1 MTPPV
6 TASAGLE
13 TGFSNPVL
21 DSQADFRRIMTAMSE
36 PGTIVTLPCL
46 PGAALPLGPAATA
59 LALTL
64 CDYEAPVWLDPFLSR
79 ASGIAEFVRFH
90 TGARLVE
97 APADA
102 AFAFVGRASDLPSLS
117 AFAIGSLDY
126 PERSTTVV
134 IEVDRLSNGAG
145 WRLTGPGIAA
155 DVRLEA
161 GPLPATFSEELAANR
176 ALFPCGVDVVLC
188 CGTRLAA
195 LPRSTRLEI

>member
-1 MTPPV
+1 V
-6 TASAGLE
+6 A
-13 TGFSNPVL
+13 GFSNLVL

-64 CDYEAPVWLDPFLSR
+64 CDYEAPVWLDPFLS
-79 ASGIAEFVRFH
+79 G
-90 TGARLVE
+90 

-102 AFAFVGRASDLPSLS
+102 AFAFVGRSADLPSLS
-117 AFAIGSLDY
+117 AFALGSLDY

-145 WRLTGPGIAA
+145 WRLTGPGIVA

-161 GPLPATFSEELAANR
+161 GPLPATFTEELTANR